1 LAAREH
7 VTVPAKDRVRPY
19 QQPQAVQGGSG
30 ELVEQRGQPCPVGGV
45 EPDPLPAE
53 LALQDCELV
62 A

>member
-1 LAAREH
+1 VAAREH

-53 LALQDCELV
+53 LAL
-62 A
+62 